1 MRGQDLRADGPGHA
15 FVFAEAGRS
24 QMMARSRTRKLI
36 QTAKNRADLFFD
48 LEKDPLEMN
57 NLYGDPGYQDEIKAM
72 EAALLKWRPPGT
84 ALKGYRD
91 ENAPT
96 IKGPN
101 VPPRDLSHRPAIVE
115 YYAKKMAAL
124 QC

>member
-1 MRGQDLRADGPGHA
+1 
-15 FVFAEAGRS
+15 
-24 QMMARSRTRKLI
+24 MMARSRTRKLI

-57 NLYGDPGYQDEIKAM
+57 NLYGSPDYRDEIKTL

-84 ALKGYRD
+84 TFKGYRD
-91 ENAPT
+91 ESAPT
-96 IKGPN
+96 IKRPN
-101 VPPRDLSHRPAIVE
+101 VPPRDLSHRPAIIE